1 MVLIEQLSIS
11 AILGLDFLEEHKC
24 IIDIA
29 THSITIDEQV
39 SLPLSVGPRPQEGTE
54 IHQAV
59 SIACVGTIHIPPHSE
74 IMLEGKAQQPVSGT
88 WLVEA
93 LSTKSNVIAA
103 RSIVQ
108 VNNPE
113 SIPIRVLNPSLET
126 VTLYKGSRIAKM
138 ESAEECIAVAPVQ
151 PGESAHQE
159 DVTEALREL
168 VSQCQHTLSPG
179 QQQQLHTLLED
190 FSDIF
195 ALTPSDL
202 GKTTKVKHRIC
213 TEASPPIRQPVRRVP
228 VGQREQ
234 VREELRAMSQRGVI
248 QPSTSPWA
256 SPLVLVKKK
265 DGSIHF
271 CVGYRKLN
279 TITRKDAYP
288 IPRIDETLDTL
299 SGSCVFTTLDLLSG
313 YWQVEMHPEDKEKTA
328 VCTPEGLFEFNVM
341 PFGLCN
347 APATFQRLMD
357 CVLAGLHWETC
368 LVYLDD
374 VIVLGKSFEDHLR
387 NLQGVFQR
395 LREAGL
401 KLKTSKCNLCQ
412 EKVSFLGHIVSQK
425 GISTDP
431 SKIEAITK
439 WPTPTECREVQQ
451 FLGLCNYY
459 RRFIRNFATIAKPLH
474 RLTEKT
480 REFRWTADC
489 EEAFQSLKTKLST
502 APILAFP
509 HPGVPFIVDA
519 DASNVGIGAVLSQK
533 IDGTERVIAYGSRA
547 LTKSERQYCV
557 TRRELLAIVTF
568 LKKFRPYLLG
578 RHFQVRS
585 DHGSLTWLR
594 NFKEPEGQLA
604 RWLEQL
610 QEFDF
615 DIIHRPG
622 CLHKNADALSRIPCK
637 QCGRHEI
644 NHTNDPEPVRIITG
658 AVMGN
663 QHLEGVSNK
672 ELQAAQEE
680 DALIGDILRAVRE
693 ERGSADLKLHG
704 RSPQFKRLVQL
715 RKQLLVKNGLLF
727 RTFESEDGE
736 DHTLQLV
743 VPQKYRKEILQQLH
757 DGPLGGHMGAEKTHS
772 RLKQCF

>member
-1 MVLIEQLSIS
+1 M
-11 AILGLDFLEEHKC
+11 
-24 IIDIA
+24 
-29 THSITIDEQV
+29 
-39 SLPLSVGPRPQEGTE
+39 
-54 IHQAV
+54 
-59 SIACVGTIHIPPHSE
+59 
-74 IMLEGKAQQPVSGT
+74 
-88 WLVEA
+88 
-93 LSTKSNVIAA
+93 
-103 RSIVQ
+103 
-108 VNNPE
+108 
-113 SIPIRVLNPSLET
+113 
-126 VTLYKGSRIAKM
+126 
-138 ESAEECIAVAPVQ
+138 
-151 PGESAHQE
+151 
-159 DVTEALREL
+159 
-168 VSQCQHTLSPG
+168 
-179 QQQQLHTLLED
+179 
-190 FSDIF
+190 
-195 ALTPSDL
+195 
-202 GKTTKVKHRIC
+202 
-213 TEASPPIRQPVRRVP
+213 
-228 VGQREQ
+228 
-234 VREELRAMSQRGVI
+234 
-248 QPSTSPWA
+248 
-256 SPLVLVKKK
+256 
-265 DGSIHF
+265 
-271 CVGYRKLN
+271 
-279 TITRKDAYP
+279 
-288 IPRIDETLDTL
+288 
-299 SGSCVFTTLDLLSG
+299 
-313 YWQVEMHPEDKEKTA
+313 
-328 VCTPEGLFEFNVM
+328 
-341 PFGLCN
+341 
-347 APATFQRLMD
+347 
-357 CVLAGLHWETC
+357 
-368 LVYLDD
+368 
-374 VIVLGKSFEDHLR
+374 
-387 NLQGVFQR
+387 
-395 LREAGL
+395 
-401 KLKTSKCNLCQ
+401 
-412 EKVSFLGHIVSQK
+412 SFLGHIVSKK
-425 GISTDP
+425 GISIDP

-459 RRFIRNFATIAKPLH
+459 RRFIRKCATIAKPLH

-480 REFRWTADC
+480 REFQWTADC

-519 DASNVGIGAVLSQK
+519 DASNAGIGAVLSQK
-533 IDGTERVIAYGSRA
+533 IDGIERVIAYGSRA

-568 LKKFRPYLLG
+568 LKQFRPYLLG

-622 CLHKNADALSRIPCK
+622 RLHKDADALSRIPCK

-743 VPQKYRKEILQQLH
+743 VPQKYRKEILH
-757 DGPLGGHMGAEKTHS
+757 AAAT
-772 RLKQCF
+772 